1 MNGLKTAK
9 NAVFTLIVLG
19 LLSTNV
25 LLVTSAKFHDLLYG
39 ALSNFPYESLFS
51 NSKSKQYQLLAE
63 ENDRLK
69 KKNAKLEQQAASR
82 RMKIARAKTL
92 SRNITKRT
100 ARNVALNVS
109 SVAVEAIPYLGIGM
123 IVSVT
128 IADVAAGCQNVRD
141 TNEILSILDE
151 APLEEMER
159 KVCGASVPSVDQLKA
174 KIDDVQRSLGDAIGG
189 TIYEI
194 LH

>member
-1 MNGLKTAK
+1 
-9 NAVFTLIVLG
+9 
-19 LLSTNV
+19 
-25 LLVTSAKFHDLLYG
+25 
-39 ALSNFPYESLFS
+39 
-51 NSKSKQYQLLAE
+51 LLAE

-174 KIDDVQRSLGDAIGG
+174 KIDAVQRSLGDAIGG

>member
-1 MNGLKTAK
+1 MSTSKAAK
-9 NAVFTLIVLG
+9 NAVLTLIVLG

-39 ALSNFPYESLFS
+39 TLSSLPYDSLFS
-51 NSKSKQYQLLAE
+51 NSKSKQHELLAE

-82 RMKIARAKTL
+82 KMKIARAKTL

-123 IVSVT
+123 SVSVT

-151 APLEEMER
+151 VPSEEMEQ

-174 KIDDVQRSLGDAIGG
+174 KIDAAQRSLGDAIGG